1 MKHFFTLMLAMVMST
16 MTAMATDYTDNL
28 IITVDGGKPTTVND
42 VKITVTQQENE
53 KYSFSLKNF
62 SFAGLKVGDIELN
75 DIEGQEKDGI
85 ITLNVPETNIKVKN
99 PAIGTGTL
107 INTLGGINFSM
118 TAKISNVTNKMYA
131 DMTMKA
137 MRQNIKAIYGD
148 ENNIITTG
156 INKPQTVT
164 LPNGI
169 NAIYNLAGQQVSSMA
184 SGNVYIVKTTDGKTK
199 KVVKK

>member
-1 MKHFFTLMLAMVMST
+1 MKKLFTLLFVIIASA

-28 IITVDGGKPTTVND
+28 IITVDGGDPTTVND

-62 SFAGLKVGDIELN
+62 SFAGTKVGDIELN

-85 ITLNVPETNIKVKN
+85 ITLNVPETKIYVKN
-99 PAIGTGTL
+99 PALGIGTT
-107 INTLGGINFSM
+107 INFFGGIKFSM

-137 MRQNIKAIYGD
+137 MAQNIKAIYGD
-148 ENNIITTG
+148 EKNITTG
-156 INKPQTVT
+156 ISN
-164 LPNGI
+164 LPVDNT
-169 NAIYNLAGQQVSSMA
+169 NDKVELYNLQGQRISEAKPGQVVIEKR
-184 SGNVYIVKTTDGKTK
+184 GGKAV
-199 KVVKK
+199 KVVK

>member
-1 MKHFFTLMLAMVMST
+1 MKKLFTLLFVIIASA

-28 IITVDGGKPTTVND
+28 IITIDNGKPTTVND

-62 SFAGLKVGDIELN
+62 SFAGKKVGDIELN

-85 ITLNVPETNIKVKN
+85 ITLNVPETKINVKN
-99 PAIGTGTL
+99 PALGIGTT
-107 INTLGGINFSM
+107 INFWGGIKFSM
-118 TAKISNVTNKMYA
+118 TAKISNVNNKMYA

-148 ENNIITTG
+148 EKNITTG
-156 INKPQTVT
+156 ISN
-164 LPNGI
+164 LPVDNT
-169 NAIYNLAGQQVSSMA
+169 NDKVELYNLQGQRISEAKPGQVVIEKR
-184 SGNVYIVKTTDGKTK
+184 GGKAV
-199 KVVKK
+199 KVVK

>member
-28 IITVDGGKPTTVND
+28 IVTVDGGNPTTVND

-62 SFAGLKVGDIELN
+62 SFAGTKVGDIELN

-85 ITLNVPETNIKVKN
+85 ITLNVPETKIKVKN
-99 PAIGTGTL
+99 PALGIGTT
-107 INTLGGINFSM
+107 INFLGGIKFSM

-137 MRQNIKAIYGD
+137 MAQNIKAIYG
-148 ENNIITTG
+148 EEKNITTG
-156 INKPQTVT
+156 IKAPQATT
-164 LPNGI
+164 KDN
-169 NAIYNLAGQQVSSMA
+169 NATSIFTLAGQQVSSMT
-184 SGNVYIVKTTDGKTK
+184 SGNVFIVKTTDGKTK
-199 KVVKK
+199 KVIKK

>member
-53 KYSFSLKNF
+53 KYSFSLKDF

-85 ITLNVPETNIKVKN
+85 ITLNVPETKIKVKN
-99 PAIGTGTL
+99 PAFGIGTT
-107 INTLGGINFSM
+107 INAAGGINFSM
-118 TAKISNVTNKMYA
+118 TSKISNVNNKMYA

-137 MRQNIKAIYGD
+137 MGQNIKAIYGD
-148 ENNIITTG
+148 EKNITTG
-156 INKPQTVT
+156 IKAPQATT
-164 LPNGI
+164 KAN
-169 NAIYNLAGQQVSSMA
+169 NATSIFTLAGQQVSSMA

-199 KVVKK
+199 KVIKK

>member
-1 MKHFFTLMLAMVMST
+1 MKKLFTLLFVIIASA

-53 KYSFSLKNF
+53 KYSFSLKDF

-85 ITLNVPETNIKVKN
+85 ITLNVPKTNIKVKN

-107 INTLGGINFSM
+107 INKLGGINFSM

-137 MRQNIKAIYGD
+137 MKQNIKAIYGD
-148 ENNIITTG
+148 ENNIIATG

-169 NAIYNLAGQQVSSMA
+169 NAIYNLAGQQVSSMT

-199 KVVKK
+199 KVIKK

>member
-16 MTAMATDYTDNL
+16 MAAMATDYTDNL

-53 KYSFSLKNF
+53 KYSFSLKDF
-62 SFAGLKVGDIELN
+62 SFAGTKVGDIELN

-85 ITLNVPETNIKVKN
+85 ITLNVPETKIKIKN
-99 PAIGTGTL
+99 PAFGLGAT
-107 INTLGGINFSM
+107 INLFGGINFSM

-137 MRQNIKAIYGD
+137 MGQNIKAIYGD
-148 ENNIITTG
+148 EKNITTG
-156 INKPQTVT
+156 IKTPQATT
-164 LPNGI
+164 KAN
-169 NAIYNLAGQQVSSMA
+169 NATSIFTLAGQQVSSMT

-199 KVVKK
+199 KVIKK

>member
-62 SFAGLKVGDIELN
+62 SFAGTKVGDIELN

-85 ITLNVPETNIKVKN
+85 ITLNVPEKKIKVKN
-99 PAIGTGTL
+99 PALGIGTT
-107 INTLGGINFSM
+107 INILGGIKFSM

-137 MRQNIKAIYGD
+137 MAQNIKAIYGD
-148 ENNIITTG
+148 EKNITTG
-156 INKPQTVT
+156 IKAPQATT
-164 LPNGI
+164 KAN
-169 NAIYNLAGQQVSSMA
+169 NATSIFTLAGQQVSSMTP
-184 SGNVYIVKTTDGKTK
+184 GNVYIVKTTDGKTK
-199 KVVKK
+199 KVIKK

>member
-1 MKHFFTLMLAMVMST
+1 MKHFFTLLLAMVMST
-16 MTAMATDYTDNL
+16 MTAMATDYTDYL
-28 IITVDGGKPTTVND
+28 IVTVDGGNPTTVND

-62 SFAGLKVGDIELN
+62 SFAGTKVGDIELN

-85 ITLNVPETNIKVKN
+85 ITLNVPETKIKVKN
-99 PAIGTGTL
+99 PALGIGTT
-107 INTLGGINFSM
+107 INFLGGIKFSM

-137 MRQNIKAIYGD
+137 MAQNIKAIYG
-148 ENNIITTG
+148 EEKNITTG
-156 INKPQTVT
+156 IKAPQATT
-164 LPNGI
+164 KAN
-169 NAIYNLAGQQVSSMA
+169 NATSIFTLAGQQVSSMT

-199 KVVKK
+199 KVIKK

>member
-1 MKHFFTLMLAMVMST
+1 MLAMVMST

-28 IITVDGGKPTTVND
+28 IVTVDGGNPTTVND

-62 SFAGLKVGDIELN
+62 SFAGTKVGDIELN

-85 ITLNVPETNIKVKN
+85 ITLNVPETKIKVKN
-99 PAIGTGTL
+99 PALGIGTT
-107 INTLGGINFSM
+107 INFLGGIKFSM

-137 MRQNIKAIYGD
+137 MAQNIKAIYG
-148 ENNIITTG
+148 EEKNITTG
-156 INKPQTVT
+156 IKAPQATT
-164 LPNGI
+164 KAN
-169 NAIYNLAGQQVSSMA
+169 NATSIFTLAGQQVSSMT

-199 KVVKK
+199 KVIKK

>member
-1 MKHFFTLMLAMVMST
+1 MKKLFTLLFVIIASA

-28 IITVDGGKPTTVND
+28 IITIDNGKPTTVND

-62 SFAGLKVGDIELN
+62 SFAGKKVGDIELN

-85 ITLNVPETNIKVKN
+85 ITLNVPETKINVKN
-99 PAIGTGTL
+99 PALRIGTT
-107 INTLGGINFSM
+107 INFWGGIKFSM

-137 MRQNIKAIYGD
+137 IGQNIKAIYGD
-148 ENNIITTG
+148 EKNITTG
-156 INKPQTVT
+156 ISNLPVSNDNEKEEIFNLQGQRISEAKP
-164 LPNGI
+164 
-169 NAIYNLAGQQVSSMA
+169 GQV
-184 SGNVYIVKTTDGKTK
+184 VIVKKGGKAV
-199 KVVKK
+199 KVVK

>member
-53 KYSFSLKNF
+53 KYSFSLKDF

-85 ITLNVPETNIKVKN
+85 ITLNVPEANIKVKN

-137 MRQNIKAIYGD
+137 MKQNIKAIYGD
-148 ENNIITTG
+148 ENNIIATG

-169 NAIYNLAGQQVSSMA
+169 NAIYNLAGQQVSSMT

-199 KVVKK
+199 KVIKK

>member
-62 SFAGLKVGDIELN
+62 SFAGTKVGDIELN

-85 ITLNVPETNIKVKN
+85 ITLNVPETKIKIKN
-99 PAIGTGTL
+99 PALGLGTT
-107 INTLGGINFSM
+107 INLFGGINFSM

-137 MRQNIKAIYGD
+137 IKQNIKAIYGD
-148 ENNIITTG
+148 EKNITTG
-156 INKPQTVT
+156 IKAPQATT
-164 LPNGI
+164 KAN
-169 NAIYNLAGQQVSSMA
+169 NATSIFTLAGQQVSSMA

>member
-1 MKHFFTLMLAMVMST
+1 MKKLFTLLFVIIASA

-28 IITVDGGKPTTVND
+28 IITIDNGKPTTVND

-62 SFAGLKVGDIELN
+62 SFAGKKVGDIELN

-85 ITLNVPETNIKVKN
+85 ITLNVPETKINVKN
-99 PAIGTGTL
+99 PALGIGTT
-107 INTLGGINFSM
+107 INILGGIKFSM

-137 MRQNIKAIYGD
+137 IGQNIKAIYGD
-148 ENNIITTG
+148 EKNITTG
-156 INKPQTVT
+156 ISNLPVSNDNEKEEIFNLQGQRISEAKP
-164 LPNGI
+164 
-169 NAIYNLAGQQVSSMA
+169 GQV
-184 SGNVYIVKTTDGKTK
+184 VIVKKGGKAV
-199 KVVKK
+199 KVVK

>member
-1 MKHFFTLMLAMVMST
+1 MKKLFTLLFVIIASA

-28 IITVDGGKPTTVND
+28 IITIDNGKPTTVND

-62 SFAGLKVGDIELN
+62 SFAGKKVGDIELN

-85 ITLNVPETNIKVKN
+85 ITLNVPETKINVKN
-99 PAIGTGTL
+99 PAHGIGTT
-107 INTLGGINFSM
+107 INIWGGIKFSM

-137 MRQNIKAIYGD
+137 IGQNIKAIYGD
-148 ENNIITTG
+148 EKNITTG
-156 INKPQTVT
+156 ISNLPVNNDNKKEE
-164 LPNGI
+164 I
-169 NAIYNLAGQQVSSMA
+169 FNLQGQRISEAKPGQV
-184 SGNVYIVKTTDGKTK
+184 VIVKKGGKAV
-199 KVVKK
+199 KVVK

>member
-28 IITVDGGKPTTVND
+28 IITVDGFEPTTVND

-53 KYSFSLKNF
+53 KYSFSLKDF
-62 SFAGLKVGDIELN
+62 SFAEQKVGDIELN

-85 ITLNVPETNIKVKN
+85 ITLNVPETKINVKN
-99 PAIGTGTL
+99 PVELGTT
-107 INTLGGINFSM
+107 INFFGGINFSM

-137 MRQNIKAIYGD
+137 MWLNIKAIYGD
-148 ENNIITTG
+148 EKNITTG
-156 INKPQTVT
+156 IKVPQATT
-164 LPNGI
+164 KAN
-169 NAIYNLAGQQVSSMA
+169 NATSIFTLAGQQVSSMTP
-184 SGNVYIVKTTDGKTK
+184 GQVYIVKTSDGQTK
-199 KVVKK
+199 KVIKK

>member
-1 MKHFFTLMLAMVMST
+1 MKQLFTLMLAMVMST

-62 SFAGLKVGDIELN
+62 SFAGMKVGDIELN

-85 ITLNVPETNIKVKN
+85 ITLNVPETKIKIKN
-99 PAIGTGTL
+99 PALGIGTT
-107 INTLGGINFSM
+107 INLAGGINFSM
-118 TAKISNVTNKMYA
+118 AAKISNVTNKMYA
-131 DMTMKA
+131 DMTMIAIK
-137 MRQNIKAIYGD
+137 QNIKAIYGD

-169 NAIYNLAGQQVSSMA
+169 NAIYNLAGQQVSSMTP
-184 SGNVYIVKTTDGKTK
+184 GQVYIIKTTDGQTK
-199 KVVKK
+199 KVIKK

>member
-53 KYSFSLKNF
+53 KYSFSLKDF

-107 INTLGGINFSM
+107 INMLGGINFSM

-137 MRQNIKAIYGD
+137 MKQNIKAIYGD
-148 ENNIITTG
+148 ENNIIATG

-169 NAIYNLAGQQVSSMA
+169 NAIYNLAGQQVSSMT

-199 KVVKK
+199 KVIKK

>member
-1 MKHFFTLMLAMVMST
+1 MKKLFTLLFVIIASA

-28 IITVDGGKPTTVND
+28 IITVDGGNPTTVND

-62 SFAGLKVGDIELN
+62 SFAGTKVGDIELN

-85 ITLNVPETNIKVKN
+85 ITLNVPETKINVKN
-99 PAIGTGTL
+99 PALGIGTT
-107 INTLGGINFSM
+107 INFFGGIKFSM
-118 TAKISNVTNKMYA
+118 TAKISNVNNKMYA

-148 ENNIITTG
+148 EKNITTG
-156 INKPQTVT
+156 ISN
-164 LPNGI
+164 LPVDNT
-169 NAIYNLAGQQVSSMA
+169 NDKVELYNLQGQRISEAKPGQVVIEKR
-184 SGNVYIVKTTDGKTK
+184 GGKAM
-199 KVVKK
+199 KVVK

>member
-28 IITVDGGKPTTVND
+28 IITVDGGNPTTVND

-62 SFAGLKVGDIELN
+62 SFAGTKVGDIELN

-85 ITLNVPETNIKVKN
+85 ITLNVPETKIKIKN
-99 PAIGTGTL
+99 SAFGLGTT
-107 INTLGGINFSM
+107 INLFGGINFSM

-137 MRQNIKAIYGD
+137 IKQNIKAIYG
-148 ENNIITTG
+148 EEKNITTG
-156 INKPQTVT
+156 IKAPQATT
-164 LPNGI
+164 KAN
-169 NAIYNLAGQQVSSMA
+169 NATSIFTLAGQQVSSMT

-199 KVVKK
+199 KVIKK

>member
-28 IITVDGGKPTTVND
+28 IVTVDGGNPTTVND

-62 SFAGLKVGDIELN
+62 SFAGTKVGDIELN

-99 PAIGTGTL
+99 PALGIGTT
-107 INTLGGINFSM
+107 INFLGGIKFSM

-137 MRQNIKAIYGD
+137 MAQNIKAIYG
-148 ENNIITTG
+148 EEKNITTG
-156 INKPQTVT
+156 IKAPQATT
-164 LPNGI
+164 KAN
-169 NAIYNLAGQQVSSMA
+169 NATSIFTLAGQQVSSMT

-199 KVVKK
+199 KVIKK

>member
-62 SFAGLKVGDIELN
+62 SFAGTKVGDIELN

-85 ITLNVPETNIKVKN
+85 ITLNVPETKIKIKN
-99 PAIGTGTL
+99 PALGLGTT
-107 INTLGGINFSM
+107 INLFGGINFSM

-137 MRQNIKAIYGD
+137 IKQNIKAIYGD
-148 ENNIITTG
+148 EKNITTG
-156 INKPQTVT
+156 IKAPQATTKV
-164 LPNGI
+164 N
-169 NAIYNLAGQQVSSMA
+169 NATSIFTLAGQQVNSMT

>member
-1 MKHFFTLMLAMVMST
+1 MKKLFTLLFVIIASA

-28 IITVDGGKPTTVND
+28 IITVDGGNPTTVND

-62 SFAGLKVGDIELN
+62 SFAGTKVGDIELN

-85 ITLNVPETNIKVKN
+85 ITLNVPETKIRIKN
-99 PAIGTGTL
+99 PALGIGTT
-107 INTLGGINFSM
+107 INFLGGIKFSM

-137 MRQNIKAIYGD
+137 MAQNIKAIYGD
-148 ENNIITTG
+148 EKNITTG
-156 INKPQTVT
+156 IKAPQATT
-164 LPNGI
+164 KAN
-169 NAIYNLAGQQVSSMA
+169 NATSIFTLAGQQVSSMT

-199 KVVKK
+199 KVIKK

>member
-1 MKHFFTLMLAMVMST
+1 MKKLFTLLFVIIASA

-28 IITVDGGKPTTVND
+28 IITIDNGKPTTVND

-62 SFAGLKVGDIELN
+62 SFAGKKVGDIELN

-85 ITLNVPETNIKVKN
+85 ITLNVPETKINVKN
-99 PAIGTGTL
+99 PALGIGTT
-107 INTLGGINFSM
+107 INILGGIKFSM

-137 MRQNIKAIYGD
+137 IGQNDKSFYR
-148 ENNIITTG
+148 
-156 INKPQTVT
+156 
-164 LPNGI
+164 
-169 NAIYNLAGQQVSSMA
+169 
-184 SGNVYIVKTTDGKTK
+184 
-199 KVVKK
+199 

>member
-28 IITVDGGKPTTVND
+28 IITVDGGNPTTVND

-62 SFAGLKVGDIELN
+62 SFAGTKVGDIELN

-85 ITLNVPETNIKVKN
+85 ITLNVPETKIKIKN
-99 PAIGTGTL
+99 PAFGLGTT
-107 INTLGGINFSM
+107 INLFGGINFSM

-137 MRQNIKAIYGD
+137 IKQNIKAIYG
-148 ENNIITTG
+148 EEKNITTG
-156 INKPQTVT
+156 IKALQATTKAN
-164 LPNGI
+164 
-169 NAIYNLAGQQVSSMA
+169 NATSIFTLAGQQVSSMT

-199 KVVKK
+199 KVIKK

>member
-53 KYSFSLKNF
+53 KYSFSLKDF

-137 MRQNIKAIYGD
+137 MKQNIKAIYGD
-148 ENNIITTG
+148 ENNIIATG

-169 NAIYNLAGQQVSSMA
+169 NAIYNLAGQQVSSMT

-199 KVVKK
+199 KVIKK

>member
-62 SFAGLKVGDIELN
+62 SFAGTKVGDIELN

-85 ITLNVPETNIKVKN
+85 ITLNVPEKKIKVKN
-99 PAIGTGTL
+99 PALGIGTT
-107 INTLGGINFSM
+107 INILGGIKFSM

-137 MRQNIKAIYGD
+137 MAQNIKAIYGD
-148 ENNIITTG
+148 EKNITTG
-156 INKPQTVT
+156 IKAPQATT
-164 LPNGI
+164 KAN
-169 NAIYNLAGQQVSSMA
+169 NATSIFTLAGQQVSSMT

-199 KVVKK
+199 KVIKK

>member
-16 MTAMATDYTDNL
+16 MAAMATDYTDNL

-53 KYSFSLKNF
+53 KYSFSLKDF
-62 SFAGLKVGDIELN
+62 SFAGTKVGDIELN

-85 ITLNVPETNIKVKN
+85 ITLNVPETKIKVKN
-99 PAIGTGTL
+99 PALGIGTT
-107 INTLGGINFSM
+107 INFLGGIKFSM
-118 TAKISNVTNKMYA
+118 TAKISNVNNKMYA

-137 MRQNIKAIYGD
+137 MGQNIKAIYGD
-148 ENNIITTG
+148 EKNITTG
-156 INKPQTVT
+156 IKAPQATT
-164 LPNGI
+164 KAN
-169 NAIYNLAGQQVSSMA
+169 NATSIFTLAGQQVSSMT

-199 KVVKK
+199 KVIKK

>member
-1 MKHFFTLMLAMVMST
+1 MKKLFTLLFVIIASA

-28 IITVDGGKPTTVND
+28 IITVGWGKPTTVND

-53 KYSFSLKNF
+53 KYSFSLKDF

-85 ITLNVPETNIKVKN
+85 ITLNVPETEINVKN
-99 PAIGTGTL
+99 PVGLGTL
-107 INTLGGINFSM
+107 INELGGINFSM

-137 MRQNIKAIYGD
+137 MKQNIKAIYGD
-148 ENNIITTG
+148 EKNITTG
-156 INKPQTVT
+156 ISN
-164 LPNGI
+164 LPVDNT
-169 NAIYNLAGQQVSSMA
+169 NDKVELYNLQGQRISEAKPGQVVIEKRGGKA
-184 SGNVYIVKTTDGKTK
+184 VKVLK
-199 KVVKK
+199 

>member
-53 KYSFSLKNF
+53 KYSFSLKDF

-99 PAIGTGTL
+99 PAFGIGTT
-107 INTLGGINFSM
+107 INAAGGINFSM
-118 TAKISNVTNKMYA
+118 TSKISNVTNKM
-131 DMTMKA
+131 
-137 MRQNIKAIYGD
+137 
-148 ENNIITTG
+148 
-156 INKPQTVT
+156 
-164 LPNGI
+164 
-169 NAIYNLAGQQVSSMA
+169 
-184 SGNVYIVKTTDGKTK
+184 
-199 KVVKK
+199 